1 MRLRQQLHEREAYM
15 EIQEAKHQD
24 ALDEL
29 RAQIRFI
36 EGSNKKLKRL
46 KKKLERRN
54 KTMEGRNKIM
64 EGRNK
69 IMEGR
74 NKIMEVRVRDLE
86 VKLQA
91 ANGSIFTANF
101 IYAFVALAIGLMA
114 GPISKIILNLIS

>member
-46 KKKLERRN
+46 KKKLER
-54 KTMEGRNKIM
+54 RNKIM